1 MNDIQLSSK
10 HIIDENITFFPQLF
24 PPLLFFCKKV
34 IIIGKLFLKKEY
46 CAHTYMMKPTNFKV
60 KQFVTY
66 EKRLRSSL

>member
-24 PPLLFFCKKV
+24 PPLLFFCKKSHYN
-34 IIIGKLFLKKEY
+34 KETLKKKEY

-60 KQFVTY
+60 KAICN
-66 EKRLRSSL
+66 L